1 MIYEYYCHDCQYL
14 NDVEKKAAEIDR
26 LEYCADC
33 GSEMQR
39 QLSAS
44 VSFQGEKTGSNEA
57 YFNHALGCV
66 VKGDKHARE
75 IAKQRG
81 LIEIGNEKQNHLT
94 PKEESYELS
103 DYDYHDAMGV
113 GELRSLEHG

>member
-14 NDVEKKAAEIDR
+14 TDVEKKAAEIDR
-26 LEYCADC
+26 LEYCAEC
-33 GSEMQR
+33 GEEMQR

-44 VSFQGEKTGSNEA
+44 VSFSGEKAEGNEA

-75 IAKQRG
+75 IAKSRG
-81 LIEIGNEKQNHLT
+81 LVEVGNESQDFLT
-94 PKEESYELS
+94 PKQESYELS
-103 DYDYHDAMGV
+103 QRDYHDVMGV
-113 GELRSLEHG
+113 GELRSLSDG